1 MYNDD
6 PKVAFDEK
14 TLLEEKWLNDS
25 LYTNIA
31 LKHYPVRGLRK
42 GNILDQIL

>member
-1 MYNDD
+1 MYYDD

-31 LKHYPVRGLRK
+31 LKHYPVRGLLWEERGK
-42 GNILDQIL
+42 AIY